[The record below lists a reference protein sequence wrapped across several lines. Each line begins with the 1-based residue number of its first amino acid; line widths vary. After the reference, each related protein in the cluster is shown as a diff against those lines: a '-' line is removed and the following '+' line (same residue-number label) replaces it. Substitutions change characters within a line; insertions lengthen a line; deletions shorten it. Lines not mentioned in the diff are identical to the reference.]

1 MSVIPSPVHT
11 AARDERRARVRSLTR
26 ARGASEHV
34 RRIESAAET
43 RDALALLE
51 SLSTLPAHERDA
63 ALLEAARAGD
73 GAAVVALYIA
83 YLPVIEGVAGRYGS
97 MSAAYD
103 GEDAHQDA
111 ALALL
116 EYIQSSRCDGDRS
129 LATVYPGLAR
139 AAARR
144 GAHALAYGVS
154 RVDRD
159 ALRRVREAIDAAGG
173 DFAMAARSVERD
185 PEPGRR
191 MSPDRFY
198 ALAALLLGPVA
209 SLDEPAPEG
218 EQPLSERLEDRSAA
232 SALAGVLGGG
242 FDDAAL
248 DAAWQSLTPREREV
262 IDLVLGLSSGD
273 PMTEQA
279 TSEILGVSRQAVGA
293 TYRRGM
299 VRLRDALQPRVDRPL
314 PVSYAPPAREPRR
327 YARRSSRPSSDVIV
341 RRVSA

>member
-26 ARGASEHV
+26 VRGASEAA

-129 LATVYPGLAR
+129 LASVYPGLAR

-173 DFAMAARSVERD
+173 DYAAAARRLERD

-198 ALAALLLGPVA
+198 ALAALLLGPVT

-218 EQPLSERLEDRSAA
+218 EQPLSERLEDHSAA
-232 SALAGVLGGG
+232 SALAGALDG
-242 FDDAAL
+242 FDHAAL

-279 TSEILGVSRQAVGA
+279 ASEILGVSRQAVGA

-299 VRLRDALQPRVDRPL
+299 TKLRDALQPRVDRPL

-327 YARRSSRPSSDVIV
+327 YVRRSSRSSSDVVV
-341 RRVSA
+341 RRIPA